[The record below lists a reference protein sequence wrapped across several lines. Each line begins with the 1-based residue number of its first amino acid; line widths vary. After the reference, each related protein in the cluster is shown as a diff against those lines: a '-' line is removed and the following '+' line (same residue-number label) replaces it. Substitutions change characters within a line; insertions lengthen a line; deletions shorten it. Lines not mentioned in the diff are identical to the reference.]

1 MAAIPLELPGT
12 QFQLATKGSDMY
24 STTSVN
30 GFPAIQRDG
39 RGVLSVWGQD
49 WEFADWL
56 CELLNERNATHELL
70 LNEQDCKWLKEMDD
84 AFGRKVQ
91 HA

>member
-1 MAAIPLELPGT
+1 
-12 QFQLATKGSDMY
+12 MY
-24 STTSVN
+24 STKSVN

-39 RGVLSVWGQD
+39 RGVLSVWRDD
-49 WEFADWL
+49 WEFANWL
-56 CELLNERNATHELL
+56 CELLNHLGDTPSLL
-70 LNEQDCKWLKEMDD
+70 LNEQDCQWLKQMDQ

>member
-1 MAAIPLELPGT
+1 MARFRLEQRST
-12 QFQLATKGSDMY
+12 HFQVAAKESDMY
-24 STTSVN
+24 YTKSVN

-39 RGVLSVWGQD
+39 RSVLSVWGQD
-49 WEFADWL
+49 WEFANWL
-56 CELLNERNATHELL
+56 CELLNELNDTPTLL
-70 LNEQDCKWLKEMDD
+70 LNEHDRVWLKAMDS